1 MPFRLNRFSR
11 LSRGVA
17 RTLGH
22 LYATLLCS
30 GSDIARKGAL
40 SRLPLSLCGYV
51 HCSKHRG
58 TICIPKNGWL
68 VPVCMALVTLI
79 TQPLAGV
86 DWLSVRENEGPI
98 IVIIVLPACAVCFFL
113 GYCVRVA
120 ALSARRD
127 VEPGTHN

>member
-1 MPFRLNRFSR
+1 
-11 LSRGVA
+11 
-17 RTLGH
+17 
-22 LYATLLCS
+22 
-30 GSDIARKGAL
+30 
-40 SRLPLSLCGYV
+40 
-51 HCSKHRG
+51 
-58 TICIPKNGWL
+58 
-68 VPVCMALVTLI
+68 MALVTLI